1 MFTTVA
7 SVLLPL
13 ATAIGSMTPAAQ
25 PELLQDPVVLS
36 FCRVLAAKAADARF
50 GEQGAFVVRSKDGLL
65 YFVAWPPA
73 QEKDLLRWYGRF
85 PEGTVAILHTHE
97 PSLWSASKLDTS
109 VARRMNIP
117 VYVIT
122 PRRITKTVGG
132 PTMIVREG
140 EWALAGK

>member
-1 MFTTVA
+1 MAATIA
-7 SVLLPL
+7 SVLIPL
-13 ATAIGSMTPAAQ
+13 VTSVGTMTPAAA
-25 PELLQDPVVLS
+25 PELLQDPIVLS
-36 FCRVLAAKAADARF
+36 FCRLLAMKAADARF
-50 GEQGAFVVRSKDGLL
+50 GEQGAFVVRSSDGLL

-85 PEGTVAILHTHE
+85 PEGTVAILHTHA
-97 PSLWSASKLDTS
+97 PSLWSASKLDMA
-109 VARRMNIP
+109 VARRLNIP

-132 PTMIVREG
+132 PSLIVREG